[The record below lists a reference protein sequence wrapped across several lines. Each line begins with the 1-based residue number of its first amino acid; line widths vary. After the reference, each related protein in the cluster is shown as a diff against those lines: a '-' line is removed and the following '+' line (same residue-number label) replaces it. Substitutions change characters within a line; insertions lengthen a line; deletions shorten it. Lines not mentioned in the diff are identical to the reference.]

1 MAGRKIRDEEDARAC
16 LAAARRAGVSRKDW
30 ARAHDVDGRSLHC
43 WYLSLR
49 ASSGRLKPRKTSMP
63 MVELVPDA
71 EPEGEVCSSPFL
83 VRIDGVEI
91 EVGPDFEETD
101 LVRLVR
107 AIQSC

>member
-1 MAGRKIRDEEDARAC
+1 
-16 LAAARRAGVSRKDW
+16 
-30 ARAHDVDGRSLHC
+30 
-43 WYLSLR
+43 
-49 ASSGRLKPRKTSMP
+49 MP